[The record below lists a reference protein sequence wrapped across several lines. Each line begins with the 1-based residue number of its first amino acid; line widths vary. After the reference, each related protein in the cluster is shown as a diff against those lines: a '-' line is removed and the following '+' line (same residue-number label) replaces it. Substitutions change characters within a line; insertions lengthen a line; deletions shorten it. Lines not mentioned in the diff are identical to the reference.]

1 MNWMRRVF
9 RAALSSC
16 VVYMIVAAGP
26 AAAAETH
33 LFDPTLSLTGDCSTS
48 TFDPVADPGC
58 PAGVHPPSGGFA
70 EPSTVAIDGFGDL
83 YVASHGPLGGG
94 GAAARVDIFN
104 SSGVFLNEI
113 AVSGVREVA
122 VDSAGNLYTYG
133 SGPGELK
140 LLRYTPE
147 AGHYDPAKGE
157 IEYQSTPVTVISAQ
171 QAFLEG
177 RNFSGFNGIAVDSSN
192 DHLYVNF
199 NEYVA
204 EYGSAAEGNP
214 LIDETIGLGQMNIAA
229 SPWVTV
235 DGRTH
240 DVYVGVSATADGPA
254 VVKEFEGQAP
264 HALIRTISGFS
275 ANQGQISIAVDEQS
289 GHVFVDDIKSSAP
302 KKKIYEFPPSEENQT
317 LSDSIAVLEHHFSY
331 ESFPRVAVANSPSPI
346 QGYLFVPIGGATPG
360 HLYAFEPI
368 PPPKA
373 PKVESESVFGVT
385 QTEAGVEAAINPDG
399 SPTEYFFQV
408 ATAQAVEEE
417 GFASA
422 AKFAEGSLSN
432 GTEGVK
438 VSASASGLQPATA
451 YVLRVVAESECEPGG
466 CSDERQV
473 RFTTFPSAPGSAS
486 CPNESLRVG
495 SSAALPDCRA
505 YELVTPGNT
514 DGRATEG
521 IGYTGQ
527 LFPTLEA
534 TADGSSVSFLI
545 TGGSLPGTE
554 ATGGFNGD
562 DYLANRTAGGWRTS
576 LEGPNGAE
584 TEGPLL
590 GGVSADHGFLFWNVL
605 PPDRGS
611 ALLNGK
617 RTDYVRYPDGT
628 SQLVGRGSLA
638 EDQLAVGKFIAK
650 DGTHIVF
657 TTEPSG
663 IQLEPDSPPAGTIA
677 VYDRTPDETTHVV
690 SLLPGNVTPAAGQN
704 ARYVGVSA
712 DGSAVAFEIGSTLY
726 LRRDDAETIEVVQG
740 ASAFAGVSEDGG
752 VVSYAKGGNLFSF
765 DAATATTTPL
775 TSSGDATFANVSGDG
790 SHAYFVSPSVLPGSG
805 TNPNGDSAQLGAE
818 NLYVSDGT
826 AVRFVATVTKRD
838 VEGEFRGE
846 QLDGLGLWT
855 SGVEPGG
862 VGIDPSRTNPDGTV
876 LLFTSRADLTEY
888 DSQGHAE
895 VYRYDSAAN
904 LLTCLSCNP
913 TMLPALSES
922 SLASVGTAPPTPEP
936 FSAFAIVPNLRAD
949 GLRVFFQTSEALVTN
964 DTDGLQDVY
973 EWEEDGVGSCTIPG
987 GCVYLITS
995 GHSARNDYLYGA
1007 SASGD
1012 DVFFTT
1018 SDRLLPLDFETT
1030 PSIYDARRDG
1040 GFVEEAQGAPCE
1052 GEGCRP
1058 QLTPPPPLPAPA
1070 SNAPGGDE
1078 AAGKVECPKGKRKVV
1093 RQGKVRCVK
1102 RRHRHHR
1109 HPSRRGAGR

>member
-1 MNWMRRVF
+1 
-9 RAALSSC
+9 
-16 VVYMIVAAGP
+16 
-26 AAAAETH
+26 
-33 LFDPTLSLTGDCSTS
+33 
-48 TFDPVADPGC
+48 
-58 PAGVHPPSGGFA
+58 
-70 EPSTVAIDGFGDL
+70 VAIDRFGDL

-104 SSGVFLNEI
+104 SSGIFLNEI

-122 VDSAGNLYTYG
+122 VDSEGNLYTYG

-140 LLRYTPE
+140 LQRYAPE
-147 AGHYDPAKGE
+147 AGHYDPAAGE
-157 IEYQSTPVTVISAQ
+157 IAYQPTPVTVISAQ
-171 QAFLEG
+171 QASLEG
-177 RNFSGFNGIAVDSSN
+177 RPFASFNGIAVDSSN
-192 DHLYVNF
+192 DHLYVNY

-214 LIDETIGLGQMNIAA
+214 LIDETIGRGQMNIAA

-240 DVYVGVSATADGPA
+240 DVYVGVSATADSPA

-275 ANQGQISIAVDEQS
+275 ANEGQISIAVDEQT
-289 GHVFVDDIKSSAP
+289 GHVFVDDIKASSS
-302 KKKIYEFPPSEENQT
+302 KKKVYEFPPSEENQT
-317 LSDSIAVLEHHFSY
+317 LGDALAVLEHHFAY
-331 ESFPRVAVANSPSPI
+331 ESFPQIALANSPSPI
-346 QGYLFVPIGGATPG
+346 QGYLFVPTGGATPG
-360 HLYAFEPI
+360 HLYAFAPI
-368 PPPKA
+368 PPPK
-373 PKVESESVFGVT
+373 PPQVESETVFGVT
-385 QTEAGVEAAINPDG
+385 QTDAGVEAAINPDG
-399 SPTEYFFQV
+399 SPTEYFFEV
-408 ATAQAVEEE
+408 ASAQAVQEE
-417 GFASA
+417 GFAGA
-422 AKFAEGSLSN
+422 ARFGEGSLSN
-432 GTEGVK
+432 GTEAVK
-438 VSASASGLQPATA
+438 VSASASALQPASA
-451 YVLRVVAESECEPGG
+451 YVLRVLAESECEPGG

-473 RFTTFPSAPGSAS
+473 RFTTFPSLSGSES

-514 DGRATEG
+514 DGRAAEG

-527 LFPTLEA
+527 MFPTLEA
-534 TADGSSVSFLI
+534 TADGDSVSFLI
-545 TGGSLPGTE
+545 SGGSLPGTD
-554 ATGGFNGD
+554 ATGGFSGD
-562 DYLANRTAGGWRTS
+562 DYLATRTAGGWRTS

-590 GGVSADHGFLFWNVL
+590 GGLSADHGFLFWNVL

-638 EDQLAVGKFIAK
+638 DDQLAVGKFIAT

-677 VYDRTPDETTHVV
+677 VYDRTADETTHLV

-704 ARYVGVSA
+704 ARYVGASA
-712 DGSAVAFEIGSTLY
+712 DGSAIAFEIGSTLY
-726 LRRDDAETIEVVQG
+726 LRRDDSETIEVVQG
-740 ASAFAGVSEDGG
+740 ASAFAGVSEDGAL
-752 VVSYAKGGNLFSF
+752 VSYAKAGNLFSF

-775 TSSGDATFANVSGDG
+775 TSSADASFANVSGDG
-790 SHAYFVSPSVLPGSG
+790 SRAYFVSPSVLPGSG
-805 TNPNGDSAQLGAE
+805 TNPNGDSAQPGAE
-818 NLYVSDGT
+818 NLYLSDRT
-826 AVRFVATVTKRD
+826 TVRFVATLTKRD
-838 VEGEFRGE
+838 VEGEFRGG
-846 QLDGLGLWT
+846 QVDGLGLWSAAVGT
-855 SGVEPGG
+855 GG
-862 VGIDPSRTNPDGTV
+862 VGIDPSRTNPEGTV
-876 LLFTSRADLTEY
+876 LLFTSRADLSDY

-904 LLTCLSCNP
+904 LLSCLSCNP

-949 GLRVFFQTSEALVTN
+949 GLRVFFQTSEALLPN
-964 DTDGLQDVY
+964 DTDGHQDVY
-973 EWEEDGVGSCTIPG
+973 EWEEDGVGSCAIPG
-987 GCVYLITS
+987 GCVYLISS

-1012 DVFFTT
+1012 DVFFTS
-1018 SDRLLPLDFETT
+1018 SDRLLRGDSETT
-1030 PSIYDARRDG
+1030 PSIYDARREG
-1040 GFVEEAQGAPCE
+1040 GFAEEAQGAPCE

-1058 QLTPPPPLPAPA
+1058 RLTGPPPLPAPA
-1070 SNAPGGDE
+1070 SNAPGADE
-1078 AAGKVECPKGKRKVV
+1078 VAATVKCPKGRRKLV
-1093 RQGKVRCVK
+1093 RQGKVRCPK

-1109 HPSRRGAGR
+1109 HPARRGAGR